1 MSRHNRRH
9 YKPAFLCNALANI
22 NCYTSCFATIIDLR
36 PSNIPSRPTILTLD
50 DGTGRVAGVHF
61 SEGGVEEHLDIGD
74 DVVVYG
80 YTQIY
85 RQDIQFKCDR
95 IKLVTDPNLQS
106 LWINQI
112 VSYDNVIKENKN

>member
-1 MSRHNRRH
+1 MSRNNNRH
-9 YKPAFLCNALANI
+9 YKPSFLIDALANI
-22 NCYTSCFATIIDLR
+22 NSYTSCFATIIDLR
-36 PSNIPSRPTILTLD
+36 PSNIPSRPTMMTLD
-50 DGTGRVAGVHF
+50 DGTGRVPAVHF
-61 SEGGVEEHLDIGD
+61 GGEGCVEQHLDIGD

-95 IKLVTDPNLQS
+95 IKLVTDPNLQT

-112 VSYDNVIKENKN
+112 VNNENREKNQ